1 MTEQVNWSY
10 AVQVSGG
17 PTLVG
22 AGMRPV
28 DGYVKLSLTVP
39 AHGTQSIEVMPGAGG
54 AVQVLVIAPAKPS
67 DKLTYQ
73 LDGNDVPLD
82 GPHVLARSKQ
92 QHLCRVY
99 RARPARTG
107 SRHAADRD
115 WQGFPARQPDRR
127 GVARH
132 YPQTLPSWHRQMRFE
147 PSAPTFHRPGE
158 TRRPTPIS

>member
-82 GPHVLARSKQ
+82 GPHVLIGAGAVS
-92 QHLCRVY
+92 LL
-99 RARPARTG
+99 
-107 SRHAADRD
+107 AAMVGTLSFDNGTDEDAAIDILAGRD
-115 WQGFPARQPDRR
+115 
-127 GVARH
+127 
-132 YPQTLPSWHRQMRFE
+132 S
-147 PSAPTFHRPGE
+147 
-158 TRRPTPIS
+158 TP